1 MSVLYVYMMCIIYVH
16 VYVYVYIYVCVYD
29 YVFSES
35 SIKLRFPRA
44 YKAIKASALLTEL
57 PPQAPGTYMV
67 NRYVYVGKTPVH
79 IK

>member
-1 MSVLYVYMMCIIYVH
+1 
-16 VYVYVYIYVCVYD
+16 VYD